1 MGRTV
6 NLVVSCTNRKRY
18 EAAPGLAAQSLVGT
32 DVQKRLENWRDRLR
46 KVRAEEHLAEDL
58 YMGEHFSVVR
68 DILPKAKSMG
78 WNVCLWICS
87 AGYGLIQPNTSIK
100 SYQAAFSP
108 SAADFIGLGV
118 ENGRVAQRWW
128 SGVCSYEFSV
138 EQRFPRSLGELARH
152 CPRTPMI
159 VALSADYLA
168 AVEEDLLQ
176 VLQHSFFER
185 YLSIISSGTRANGQ
199 QWKDNLLP
207 CDGSISGSL
216 GGTLSSLNARVAR
229 FIFGFQADA
238 DPTVEYLSALV
249 RSIERRTDAPAP
261 REQQSDAQ
269 IARFIE
275 SGLRKIPLASK
286 SKLLDDFRASGKA
299 CEQKRFG
306 EIYLRLRREAQPEL
320 HD

>member
-1 MGRTV
+1 
-6 NLVVSCTNRKRY
+6 
-18 EAAPGLAAQSLVGT
+18 
-32 DVQKRLENWRDRLR
+32 
-46 KVRAEEHLAEDL
+46 
-58 YMGEHFSVVR
+58 MGEHFSVVR

-306 EIYLRLRREAQPEL
+306 EIYLRLRREAQPEI